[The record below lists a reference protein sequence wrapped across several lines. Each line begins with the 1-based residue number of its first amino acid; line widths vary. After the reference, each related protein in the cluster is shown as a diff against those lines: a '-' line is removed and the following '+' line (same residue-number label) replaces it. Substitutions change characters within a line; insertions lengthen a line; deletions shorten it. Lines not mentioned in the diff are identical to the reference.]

1 MNDDHA
7 MTIEVEGGQV
17 RMYDW
22 MHIPPELKS
31 VNVARSSFA
40 KTKEVFEASDE
51 KFLKWLADEIH
62 TSPFRH
68 SPITLH
74 VRCPEFIARQ
84 WYKHIVG
91 CEYSFKDTGWNE
103 VSGRYIR
110 YGSTYIPDEL
120 HVQAK
125 TKKQGASPDVHE
137 KSDMY
142 LGEWKI
148 LSDSMMDLYNRM
160 IDDRVANEEARIIL
174 PMGLYTE
181 FHWTASTQALRH
193 FVSLR
198 TAKDAQGLI
207 QQYASAVDVICKH
220 HYGVLW
226 DAMESLK

>member
-40 KTKEVFEASDE
+40 KTKEVFEASDA
-51 KFLKWLADEIH
+51 KFLTWLAAELH

-91 CEYSFKDTGWNE
+91 CEYTFKDTGWNE

-125 TKKQGASPDVHE
+125 TKKQGALPDVHE

-160 IDDRVANEEARIIL
+160 IDDRVANEEARIVL